1 MMNVLMPQ
9 LGETVTQGTVVSWHK
24 KEGDQVSKDE
34 ILADVET
41 DKAAVEIPAP
51 SDGVISSVLVQE
63 GETVDVGTVL
73 VVINGPDREQ
83 LGMCGTF
90 NVLGSSD
97 RATTVIGRAIR
108 LILCNLLDARPGD
121 LDRSTLGHPG
131 KFSYC
136 IAEDE
141 EHTEWL
147 SLAEDRAMPT
157 GTSTVPVMAAGSP
170 RQIMNEWTTEP

>member
-1 MMNVLMPQ
+1 M
-9 LGETVTQGTVVSWHK
+9 
-24 KEGDQVSKDE
+24 
-34 ILADVET
+34 
-41 DKAAVEIPAP
+41 
-51 SDGVISSVLVQE
+51 
-63 GETVDVGTVL
+63 
-73 VVINGPDREQ
+73 VVINGPVREQ

-147 SLAEDRAMPT
+147 SLAEDRAMPR
-157 GTSTVPVMAAGSP
+157 GTSAVTVMAAGSP
-170 RQIMNEWTTEP
+170 RQIMNEWTTEPEAILDTFVAEIKA

>member
-1 MMNVLMPQ
+1 
-9 LGETVTQGTVVSWHK
+9 
-24 KEGDQVSKDE
+24 
-34 ILADVET
+34 
-41 DKAAVEIPAP
+41 
-51 SDGVISSVLVQE
+51 
-63 GETVDVGTVL
+63 
-73 VVINGPDREQ
+73 
-83 LGMCGTF
+83 MCGTF

-147 SLAEDRAMPT
+147 SLAEDRAMP
-157 GTSTVPVMAAGSP
+157 
-170 RQIMNEWTTEP
+170 

>member
-1 MMNVLMPQ
+1 M
-9 LGETVTQGTVVSWHK
+9 
-24 KEGDQVSKDE
+24 
-34 ILADVET
+34 
-41 DKAAVEIPAP
+41 
-51 SDGVISSVLVQE
+51 
-63 GETVDVGTVL
+63 
-73 VVINGPDREQ
+73 VVINGPVREP

-136 IAEDE
+136 IAGRG
-141 EHTEWL
+141 
-147 SLAEDRAMPT
+147 AYRVAFP
-157 GTSTVPVMAAGSP
+157 G
-170 RQIMNEWTTEP
+170 